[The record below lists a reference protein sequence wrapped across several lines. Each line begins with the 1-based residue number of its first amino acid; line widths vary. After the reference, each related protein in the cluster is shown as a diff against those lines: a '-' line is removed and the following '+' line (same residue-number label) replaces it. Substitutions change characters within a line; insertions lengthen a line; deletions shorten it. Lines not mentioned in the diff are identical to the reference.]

1 MTSTGITAPG
11 LSGVLRMTWVND
23 DLAHVLEHSDVD
35 EPSGIWT
42 GLACRDHQL
51 ALGGDVDN
59 LTLRRLAADGMIA
72 DLVWE
77 APDELAAEHAQ
88 AFQATMQAY
97 HAGHSEPSGQHWH
110 ELRAIWSRAWASNYA
125 ALELLQNAGIT
136 TFAPIKPQ
144 RWVIASFEHQC
155 GPHGLPHPHIHNV
168 VITPLTTGIPSS

>member
-1 MTSTGITAPG
+1 
-11 LSGVLRMTWVND
+11 MTWVND

-35 EPSGIWT
+35 EPSGTWT

-51 ALGGDVDN
+51 TLGGDVDN
-59 LTLRRLAADGMIA
+59 VTLRRLAADGMIA

-110 ELRAIWSRAWASNYA
+110 ELRAIWSRAWASNYT
-125 ALELLQNAGIT
+125 ALELLQTAGIT
-136 TFAPIKPQ
+136 TFSQVKPQ
-144 RWVIASFEHQC
+144 RWVVASFEHHC
-155 GPHGLPHPHIHNV
+155 GPHGLPRPHVHNV
-168 VITPLTTGIPSS
+168 VLTQLTTGDRIELT